1 LAIALL
7 TTYVTVWAVY
17 GFRYSAAR
25 DPERAA
31 LAEAWIGIRPDPG
44 SRREP
49 GHLPIE
55 ATVRQTAAFEQ
66 PGQGGDPAPVD
77 VTGQLLLFVQRHH
90 LAPEA
95 YLNGVAVTR
104 LTAYPRLAFLRGEYS
119 DTGFRSYFLWTF
131 LLKTP
136 VVTLAAFAAAAWL
149 AIRRGGLWD
158 RGVVFLAVPVAVY
171 GGVAV
176 ASTVNIGH
184 RHLLPVYPFL
194 YVLT

>member
-1 LAIALL
+1 LVLARVLAPAPWPVGLRGTRLLSTPLARAGAAAGILAIALL

-31 LAEAWIGIRPDPG
+31 LAEAWSGIRPDPP
-44 SRREP
+44 SRPEP
-49 GHLPIE
+49 GPLPIE

-77 VTGQLLLFVQRHH
+77 VTGQFLLFVQRHH

-104 LTAYPRLAFLRGEYS
+104 LTAYPRVAFLRGDYS
-119 DTGFRSYFLWTF
+119 DTG
-131 LLKTP
+131 
-136 VVTLAAFAAAAWL
+136 
-149 AIRRGGLWD
+149 
-158 RGVVFLAVPVAVY
+158 
-171 GGVAV
+171 
-176 ASTVNIGH
+176 
-184 RHLLPVYPFL
+184 
-194 YVLT
+194 